1 MASVESKIA
10 SAITGVAAAIVFAFV
25 VVPEIKERRAAA
37 AMNKAMT
44 EFQAEMERE
53 TARLSRQQEEAMRQA
68 QRARAAHEGRC
79 SCAPA
84 RSALA
89 DLSSVLSRWMAC
101 LRTSRCPA
109 TAGRSGA
116 PATSASRMSRDYCFR
131 YSRNT
136 GQSVS

>member
-68 QRARAAHEGRC
+68 QRARAAHEASMQLRPGEKCLGGSVVRVVQVDGVPSYIQVSSNGRPIR
-79 SCAPA
+79 CAGNK
-84 RSALA
+84 RI
-89 DLSSVLSRWMAC
+89 
-101 LRTSRCPA
+101 
-109 TAGRSGA
+109 
-116 PATSASRMSRDYCFR
+116 
-131 YSRNT
+131 
-136 GQSVS
+136 